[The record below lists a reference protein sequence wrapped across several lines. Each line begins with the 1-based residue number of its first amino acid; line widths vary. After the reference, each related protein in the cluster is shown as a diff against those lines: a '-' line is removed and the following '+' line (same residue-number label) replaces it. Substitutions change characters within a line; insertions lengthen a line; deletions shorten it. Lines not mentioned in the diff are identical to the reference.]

1 MPKAFLQTRST
12 GVYARFL
19 VPRSLQ
25 DQWGR
30 QYVVLAL
37 RERGDAARLS
47 AAQLGYALGKAFDAQ
62 RRGEPVT
69 PDEVEK
75 LLEQLRGGRP
85 SELTLKGVRLP
96 NGVAFEHVQID
107 TPADLAFFRQTL
119 IDVGATA
126 TAPALAPAA
135 AAAPTKASPLLSASM
150 ELFLRQFTQKQRAAS
165 NLLDTAHTLRI
176 LAGVVD
182 DKSIAEVDAQ
192 DMDLFLDAIATL
204 PPNATKRWPV
214 LGVREVLAKAR
225 REGLAGLSHRTQEKH
240 LDRLRVFFG
249 WAFERGDIA
258 RNPAR
263 SLHVMTRAQEDT
275 STREAFTPAELARIF
290 DPATRA
296 AECDQ
301 PHRWWGP
308 LLALFTGARV
318 TEIAQLWTD
327 DLEEVD
333 GTWGLHFAPR
343 TERGQ
348 RIKNAVSRRFVPVHP
363 ALLEAG
369 LLSYRDEVVATF
381 GASRLL
387 PGLSRNKP
395 GDTLGDWFNRT
406 YRKVVKVDGV
416 FHGFRHTFASRA
428 ERCGLSD
435 ARLGRL
441 TGHSAGGSVLRKHYI
456 DPPSLAERA
465 ADMAKVQFEGLPTIA
480 SYHIGQFAAFF
491 AVMQRRIKIEAAKET
506 RRQRTLRNGQK

>member
-25 DQWGR
+25 AQWGR

-37 RERGDAARLS
+37 RERGDAARLL

-75 LLEQLRGGRP
+75 LLEQLREGRP

-119 IDVGATA
+119 IDVGGVATA
-126 TAPALAPAA
+126 MTPAA
-135 AAAPTKASPLLSASM
+135 TAAPTKAVPLLSASVK
-150 ELFLRQFTQKQRAAS
+150 LFLRQFAQKKRADS
-165 NLLDTAHTLRI
+165 NLLDTTHTLRI

-182 DKSIAEVDAQ
+182 DKPVAEVDAQ
-192 DMDLFLDAIATL
+192 DMDVFLDAIATL
-204 PPNATKRWPV
+204 PPNATKRWPK
-214 LGVREVLAKAR
+214 LNVREVLAKAR
-225 REGLAGLSHRTQEKH
+225 HEGLAGLSHRTQEKH
-240 LDRLRVFFG
+240 LDRLRVFLG
-249 WAFERGDIA
+249 WAHERGDIT

-263 SLHVMTRAQEDT
+263 SLHVLTRAQEDA
-275 STREAFTPAELARIF
+275 SSREAFTPEELARAF
-290 DPATRA
+290 DPIARTVA
-296 AECDQ
+296 CDQ

-308 LLALFTGARV
+308 LIALFTGARV

-327 DLEEVD
+327 DLECID
-333 GTWGLHFAPR
+333 GIWGLHFVPR
-343 TERGQ
+343 TDRGQ
-348 RIKNAVSRRFVPVHP
+348 HIKNATSRRFVPLHP

-369 LLSYRDEVVATF
+369 LVVYRDEVVATF
-381 GASRLL
+381 GSSRLF
-387 PGLSRNKP
+387 PGLSKNKP
-395 GDTLGDWFNRT
+395 GDTLGDWWNRT
-406 YRKVVKVDGV
+406 YRKTVHVEGV

-456 DPPSLAERA
+456 DPPTLAERA
-465 ADMAKVQFEGLPTIA
+465 ADMAKVQFEGLPTIV
-480 SYHIGQFAAFF
+480 SYHAGQFAPFF
-491 AVMQRRIKIEAAKET
+491 AMTQRRIKIEVAKET
-506 RRQRTLRNGQK
+506 RRQRAVKNGLK